1 VPTIAGQSAKF
12 LEKTLRTYQV
22 WGRPCIKSAYRH
34 GDTTRPKTDMC
45 QVAEGLTGENSK
57 AISAHFAAQPFQA
70 ATQEFDADLATRGK
84 ALHEDRCEQCHE
96 QGGSVA
102 DRGPRLAGQWLPY
115 LRTSLKYVP
124 TGEHLVPPPME
135 SVVAG
140 LDQQEIEAILNYYAS
155 QQD

>member
-1 VPTIAGQSAKF
+1 
-12 LEKTLRTYQV
+12 
-22 WGRPCIKSAYRH
+22 
-34 GDTTRPKTDMC
+34 
-45 QVAEGLTGENSK
+45 
-57 AISAHFAAQPFQA
+57 
-70 ATQEFDADLATRGK
+70 
-84 ALHEDRCEQCHE
+84 
-96 QGGSVA
+96 VA